1 MSNGEPDDIEA
12 IRALLLQVEAVAGEL
27 LPNEQALFEELRDR
41 YAGDGAVAFGDRRCL
56 EVILRNVLI
65 RKQ

>member
-1 MSNGEPDDIEA
+1 MSDSETDDIAA
-12 IRALLLQVEAVAGEL
+12 IRALLVQVEAVAGEL
-27 LPNEQALFEELRDR
+27 LPNESALYEELRAK
-41 YAGDGAVAFGDRRCL
+41 YAGDGAVGFADRRCL